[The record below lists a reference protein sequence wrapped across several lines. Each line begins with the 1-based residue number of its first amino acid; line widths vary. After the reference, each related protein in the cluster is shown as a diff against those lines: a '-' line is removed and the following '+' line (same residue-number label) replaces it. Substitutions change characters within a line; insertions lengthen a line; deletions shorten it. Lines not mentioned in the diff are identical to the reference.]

1 MVSFLGRDILSTRDF
16 SKKEIEQILKLA
28 EDFLPYARK
37 EKSSKLLDGKVLATL
52 FCEPS
57 TRTRL
62 SFETAMLRLGGHVIS
77 MSGRESSS
85 LMKGE
90 SLWDM
95 AKVVDQ
101 FADVMVLRH
110 PDKGSAHEMAKAAEV
125 PVMNG
130 GDGPGD
136 HPTQALLDVFTI
148 LKEKGKIEGL
158 TVAMAGDLKFGR
170 TVHSLVY
177 LLEHFKVKM
186 VFVAP
191 EKLQMPE
198 EILAELKAKK
208 VDFVEMENL
217 SQGLKDVDV
226 VYMTRIQ
233 KERFDSPAEYERLKD
248 CCILDRAM
256 VEKFNPGVTIMHPL
270 PRVNEISTD
279 VDELPGAAYFRQVQN
294 GVAVRMA
301 LLAMVLGK

>member
-1 MVSFLGRDILSTRDF
+1 MNFLGRDILSTRDF
-16 SKKEIEQILKLA
+16 SKEDVEQILKLA

-62 SFETAMLRLGGHVIS
+62 SFETAMVRLGGQVIT
-77 MSGRESSS
+77 MSGMESSS
-85 LMKGE
+85 LVKGE
-90 SLWDM
+90 TLWDM
-95 AKVVDQ
+95 AKVVEN
-101 FADVMVLRH
+101 FADVIVLRH
-110 PDKGSAHEMAKAAEV
+110 PAQGSAHEMARAAAV
-125 PVMNG
+125 PVLNG

-148 LKEKGKIEGL
+148 LKEKGKLEGL
-158 TVAMAGDLKFGR
+158 TVAMVGDLKFGR

-177 LLEHFKVKM
+177 LLQHFKVKM
-186 VFVAP
+186 VFVSP
-191 EKLQMPE
+191 ESLKMPAD
-198 EILAELKAKK
+198 ILEELKAKK

-217 SQGLKDVDV
+217 SQGLKEADV

-233 KERFDSPAEYERLKD
+233 KERFESSAEYERVKD
-248 CCILDRAM
+248 CCILDRTM
-256 VEKFNPGVTIMHPL
+256 VEKLNPEVTIMHPL
-270 PRVNEISTD
+270 PRVNEITTD
-279 VDELPGAAYFRQVQN
+279 VDALPGAAYFRQVQN

-301 LLAMVLGK
+301 LLAMVLGKV